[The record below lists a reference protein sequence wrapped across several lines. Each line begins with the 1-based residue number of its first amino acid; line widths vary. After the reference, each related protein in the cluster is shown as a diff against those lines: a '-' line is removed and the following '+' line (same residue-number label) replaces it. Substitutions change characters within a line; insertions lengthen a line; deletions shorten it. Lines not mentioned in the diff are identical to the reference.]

1 MLSYTNENICRCQLF
16 WKLCII
22 LKRIFKNDAPG
33 DHKGYLSHSRGL
45 LLWFEEQQNMFFTD
59 LLIMKGSFAISNDIM
74 SSLVSGKYLQGIN
87 LSIQENH
94 YWPSGLKTATE
105 KLTSCQTFTQYDIF
119 LLLIYQLQYS
129 LLSHTAL
136 KERQVNLH
144 VEGRFFMPPLPLF
157 TQKRKDNV
165 TNNTLKMAWRQQ
177 MCILFSRQSISL
189 FLRSTF
195 KCQWVHL
202 SFTCLYSELFP
213 SYMVL

>member
-1 MLSYTNENICRCQLF
+1 MRTFADASYFESCVLY
-16 WKLCII
+16 WKEYLKMMPQVII
-22 LKRIFKNDAPG
+22 KVTCHTVGGCFC
-33 DHKGYLSHSRGL
+33 
-45 LLWFEEQQNMFFTD
+45 
-59 LLIMKGSFAISNDIM
+59 GSFAISNDIM